1 MSLERLIRPRSV
13 AVVGASADPA
23 KLTGRPVNYL
33 RRHGFTGAIYPVNPR
48 ATSIGDLPCFPDV
61 ASLPEAPDAAIV
73 LLGAGG
79 AAGAVA
85 ALAARGCGG
94 AVVLAGGYGE
104 TDEAGMERQAALRA
118 AAGSMRLLGPNTIGL
133 VNLTDHV
140 TLAASGAL
148 ELEGL
153 HAGRIAV
160 VSQSGGILGS
170 LLSRAAERGLGMSK
184 LLATGNEADIDLADC
199 IDVLVDDDA
208 TGVIALYVEGL
219 RNPAKFRAAAAR
231 AAAADK
237 PLVIFKVGR
246 SEFGARSAVS
256 HTGALAGADRMYD
269 ALFRQLGIIRAQTF
283 ADLLD
288 IPAGLVAGR
297 RPAGK
302 RVAVLTST
310 GGAGTLVA
318 DSCGVAGL
326 DVPLPDA
333 GTAAKLAA
341 LQPDDPNAASR
352 NPVDVTLAGLQPALF
367 RGAIDAL
374 VQSPSFDAVVVVAG
388 SSALANPALVT
399 DAVFGSQATSDKP
412 LLVYVSPHAP
422 DLLATLNRGGVP
434 AFSSPESCASVL
446 AAMQVRSLP
455 TPAEPSDVTLDD
467 IELPSGA
474 LDEAESKTLFARFGI
489 PSVREVIVVAGQAT
503 PPADLAGPLAV
514 KLLAR
519 DVPHKSDVGGV
530 RLRIAPQDV
539 PATCAA
545 MVEAVREHGI
555 VAERFLIQEMVSGV
569 EMILGFHRD
578 PQLGPAILLGLGGVA
593 AELLDDVAI
602 RLLPIGRPD
611 AEAMIRELKGHRLL
625 AGFRGAPPADITA
638 LADAVLAFAVMAE
651 RLGDRLLEAEINPLF
666 VLPDGVR
673 AADGLVVLM

>member
-13 AVVGASADPA
+13 AVVGASADPS
-23 KLTGRPVNYL
+23 KLTGRPVAYL
-33 RRHGFTGAIYPVNPR
+33 RRHGFEGTIYPVNPR
-48 ATSIGDLPCFPDV
+48 ATAIGDLPCFPDV
-61 ASLPEAPDAAIV
+61 GNLPEAPDAAIV
-73 LLGAGG
+73 LLGAAG
-79 AAGAVA
+79 AESAVA
-85 ALAARGCGG
+85 ALATRGCGG

-104 TDEAGMERQAALRA
+104 TDASGMERQAALRA
-118 AAGSMRLLGPNTIGL
+118 AAGSMRLLGPNTIGM

-184 LLATGNEADIDLADC
+184 LVATGNEADVDLADC
-199 IDVLVDDDA
+199 VDFLVDDAA

-219 RNPAKFRAAAAR
+219 RHPARLRAAAAR
-231 AAAADK
+231 AADAGK
-237 PLVIFKVGR
+237 PLVVFKVGR
-246 SEFGARSAVS
+246 SEFGVRSAVS
-256 HTGALAGADRMYD
+256 HTGALAGTDRMYD
-269 ALFRQLGIIRAQTF
+269 ALFRQLGIIRAESF

-333 GTAAKLAA
+333 ATGAKLAA
-341 LQPDDPNAASR
+341 LQPDDPNVAVR
-352 NPVDVTLAGLQPALF
+352 NPVDVTLAGLQPELF

-374 VQSPSFDAVVVVAG
+374 LQSPSFDAVVVVAG

-399 DAVFGSQATSDKP
+399 NAAFACQAATDKP

-422 DLLATLNRGGVP
+422 QLLAALNRGGVP
-434 AFSSPESCASVL
+434 AFSAPESCASVL
-446 AAMQVRSLP
+446 AAMQIRSRP
-455 TPAEPSDVTLDD
+455 TPISTTQPVEDD
-467 IELPSGA
+467 LPSGA
-474 LDEAESKTLFARFGI
+474 LDEAESKALFARFGI
-489 PSVREVIVVAGQAT
+489 PSVREVVVDVGHGL
-503 PPADLAGPLAV
+503 PPESLSGALAV
-514 KLLAR
+514 KLLSR

-530 RLRIAPQDV
+530 RLGVAPQDV
-539 PATCAA
+539 PAACAA
-545 MVEAVREHGI
+545 MAQTVRGHGI
-555 VAERFLIQEMVSGV
+555 VAERFLVQEMTSGV

-578 PQLGPAILLGLGGVA
+578 PQLGPAVLLGLGGIV

-602 RLLPIGRPD
+602 RLLPVGRVD
-611 AEAMIRELKGHRLL
+611 AEAMIDELKGRKLL
-625 AGFRGAPPADITA
+625 AGFRGAAPADTAA
-638 LADAVLAFAVMAE
+638 LADAIVAFAAMAE
-651 RLGDRLLEAEINPLF
+651 RLGDRLVEAEINPLF
-666 VLPDGVR
+666 VRLDGVR
-673 AADGLVVLM
+673 AADGLAVLT